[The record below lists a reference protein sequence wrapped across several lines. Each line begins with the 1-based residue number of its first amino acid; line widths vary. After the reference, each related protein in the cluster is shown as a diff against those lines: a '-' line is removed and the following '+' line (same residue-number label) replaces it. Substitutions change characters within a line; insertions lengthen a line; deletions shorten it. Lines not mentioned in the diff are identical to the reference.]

1 MMINLLRLKVV
12 RVIVFDIRW
21 LTFAIILIVETAK
34 TVTGFTYL
42 QFRSKYHSTGT
53 LFC

>member
-1 MMINLLRLKVV
+1 MINLLRLKVV
-12 RVIVFDIRW
+12 RVIVLDKKW
-21 LTFAIILIVETAK
+21 LAFAIILIIETAK

-42 QFRSKYHSTGT
+42 QFRSKYHSKGA